1 MFEPLGVEHVKALAA
16 LWPHRDQTCVGKHLK
31 VLRYRL
37 LADIEVRANL
47 GDGTRLVSE
56 ERQDDLPSRLGQCSE
71 DGFCTHE
78 EREYATEL
86 VRTSFRLY
94 KRCLVR

>member
-1 MFEPLGVEHVKALAA
+1 MFEPLGVDDVKALAA
-16 LWPHRDQTCVGKHLK
+16 LWPHRDQTCVGEHLK

-37 LADIEVRANL
+37 LADIDVGTNL

-56 ERQDDLPSRLGQCSE
+56 ETQDDLPPRLGQCSE

-78 EREYATEL
+78 AREYAPNL
-86 VRTSFRLY
+86 VRTSCDLY
-94 KRCLVR
+94 KRRLVR